1 VNAAKQIGV
10 NWTTSLMT
18 GPNNQIK
25 KNLRYSFD
33 MVDFK
38 VARFELTDAD
48 SDRFTIPDEIV
59 KRESQNKNMRLDMVG
74 H

>member
-1 VNAAKQIGV
+1 
-10 NWTTSLMT
+10 
-18 GPNNQIK
+18 
-25 KNLRYSFD
+25 

-59 KRESQNKNMRLDMVG
+59 NRESQNKNMRLDMVG